1 MLVFDTICAL
11 ATPDIKSALAIIR
24 MSGENSLDIFKH
36 LVKTDISSIKPNSA
50 KLFKLYDGEDLID
63 EAIVTFFK
71 GPNSYTGFDTI
82 EFSTHGSPI
91 ITSRLIDTLVKNGA
105 RRALK
110 GEFSYQAYFNGKMNL
125 LKAESINDL
134 INANSIQA
142 SKLALKAMS
151 GESSKYLN
159 DISNELLDDISNFEY
174 LIEDIYIDDK
184 DSYQET
190 IDKVISSLSKI
201 EKSLIDNLNQLKM
214 TNRKYNGYR
223 ICLVGKT
230 NAGKST
236 LLNALVKEEKAIVS
250 SIPGTTRDVIEA
262 SLEIEGIA
270 VTLIDTAGIRKSKNV
285 IENIGIEKAKNEIK
299 RADLILYL
307 SEKDIQNKD
316 DELLKLIEGK
326 QIIKVKTKSDLND
339 KKDDEFDIQI
349 SALYS
354 SLDPLKALIKKKLN
368 FSKENTSIFL
378 GEREEDYLN
387 RILNLTTDAR
397 KTLEETRLI
406 DISSDKIRLIIEK
419 INEMKGQDKSKTMED
434 IYQTLFSN
442 FCLGK

>member
-36 LVKTDISSIKPNSA
+36 LVKTDISNIKPNSA

-190 IDKVISSLSKI
+190 IDKVITSLSKI

-285 IENIGIEKAKNEIK
+285 IENIGIAKAKEEIK

-307 SEKDIQNKD
+307 SEKDTKNKD
-316 DELLKLIEGK
+316 EELLKLIEGK
-326 QIIKVKTKSDLND
+326 QIIKVKTKSDLDD

-354 SLDPLKALIKKKLN
+354 SLDPLKELIKKKLN

-387 RILNLTTDAR
+387 KILNLTMDAR